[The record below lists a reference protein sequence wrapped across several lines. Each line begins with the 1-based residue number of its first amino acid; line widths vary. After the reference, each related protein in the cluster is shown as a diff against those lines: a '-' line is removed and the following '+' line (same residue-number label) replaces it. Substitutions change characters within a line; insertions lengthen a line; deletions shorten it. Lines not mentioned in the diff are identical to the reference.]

1 MVGPPACL
9 RCDVGK
15 CGRGGLIIRVWVG
28 EQTNGCMGVRVDVC
42 RGGCMGGCL
51 DVWVGGWEGGC
62 VGVRVNGWMMVL
74 RGSSRWEPVVS
85 CVGDAVWA
93 VGCGRCA
100 VCDCASL

>member
-28 EQTNGCMGVRVDVC
+28 EQTNGCMGVRVDGC

-85 CVGDAVWA
+85 CVGDAV
-93 VGCGRCA
+93 
-100 VCDCASL
+100 